1 MFNLLQFVCETEATV
16 LSYRVN
22 FRCFEKV
29 LCVDSRR
36 IFTSYDRRLDGAATC
51 RDHKLQRETLPSLP
65 KYLLTVSRVYCY
77 EAVPIQIM
85 KSHHRVVS
93 SGVQLV
99 RIQGS

>member
-1 MFNLLQFVCETEATV
+1 MFNLLQFVCETAATV
-16 LSYRVN
+16 HNQTIY

-36 IFTSYDRRLDGAATC
+36 VFSFYDRRLDEATC

-65 KYLLTVSRVYCY
+65 KYLLTMSRVYCY

-85 KSHHRVVS
+85 KSPHRVVS

>member
-1 MFNLLQFVCETEATV
+1 MFNLLQFACETAATV
-16 LSYRVN
+16 LNHTVN
-22 FRCFEKV
+22 FHCFEKV

-36 IFTSYDRRLDGAATC
+36 IFSFYDRRLNEAVTC
-51 RDHKLQRETLPSLP
+51 RDHKLQRETFPSLP
-65 KYLLTVSRVYCY
+65 KYLLTVSQVYCY

-85 KSHHRVVS
+85 ESPHRVVS